1 MQVWGV
7 RLRVA
12 VAPLTAALVAAACG
26 PDLAA
31 VETEQQALEKEVEVL
46 RSTVDTM
53 RTEMQARGLLPSGPA
68 GSLGPAVAGTDLSQD
83 LQWSAKRTGTIPKL
97 EAALGAPERRDTTEC
112 GYRFHLP
119 WLEALSDASLEST
132 GSGRASPILLLQ
144 DGKPLEPHAN
154 APAYDKAC
162 KFAFRHMP
170 KFLFFSPNAYVGEIS
185 GTWTVALDPEVPIA
199 RGGDARPT
207 YWVYPGTTLT
217 FTFDSGWQ
225 SAWGPMS
232 VQVDTRLLYV
242 GTPDNA
248 APMPGGPAT
257 VSVLDSEESG
267 SEPRLGLEIV
277 PEPPPESAWTVEI
290 TSPPEGP
297 YVLVELLRVGNDNN
311 ALVVTAP
318 GPAGE

>member
-1 MQVWGV
+1 MQWWGV

-12 VAPLTAALVAAACG
+12 VAPLPAALVAVACG

-31 VETEQQALEKEVEVL
+31 VETEQQSLEKEVEVL

-53 RTEMQARGLLPSGPA
+53 RTEMQAMGLLPSGPA
-68 GSLGPAVAGTDLSQD
+68 GSMGPAVAGTDLSQD
-83 LQWSAKRTGTIPKL
+83 LTWSAKRTGPVPEPK
-97 EAALGAPERRDTTEC
+97 AVLGVPERRDATEC

-132 GSGRASPILLLQ
+132 GSGRASPLLLKQ
-144 DGKPLEPHAN
+144 DGKALEPHAN

-162 KFAFRHMP
+162 RFAFRHMP
-170 KFLFFSPNAYVGEIS
+170 KFLFFSPDGSVGAVS
-185 GTWTVALDPEVPIA
+185 GTWTVALDTEVPIA

-225 SAWGPMS
+225 SEWGPMS

-248 APMPGGPAT
+248 APAVGGAAT
-257 VSVLDSEESG
+257 VSALDSEESG
-267 SEPRLGLEIV
+267 TEPRLGLEVV
-277 PEPPPESAWTVEI
+277 PEPPPEAAWTVEI
-290 TSPPEGP
+290 TSPPDGP

-318 GPAGE
+318 GAAGE